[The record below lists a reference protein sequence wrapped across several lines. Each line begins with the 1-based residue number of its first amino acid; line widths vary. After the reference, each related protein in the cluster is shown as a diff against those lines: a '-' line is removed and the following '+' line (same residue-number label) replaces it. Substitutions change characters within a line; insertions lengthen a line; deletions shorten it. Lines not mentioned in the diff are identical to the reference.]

1 LIIAL
6 TDIYDE
12 IIRIKSSDKKAAL
25 CTIIN
30 TKGSAPR
37 KVSAKMLVYEDSSI
51 KGTIGGG
58 DLEKKVIDEAIQ
70 VISKQESSIFKH
82 DLLHQHN
89 MCCGGVVEIFIE
101 PIMKTKRLF
110 IFGAGHTGQALAK
123 FANDSGFEVFLID
136 DRKEYIDMC
145 STEGINKMHIEHS
158 AALQALPFDKNAF
171 VVITTYSHQID
182 RDILAYCVKKDWA
195 YLGMIGSKRKVHM
208 TKKMFIDSKIGSE
221 AELAKIHMPI
231 GIDINAQTPEEIAV
245 SILAELIKVKNQ
257 TNGTNE

>member
-1 LIIAL
+1 L

-12 IIRIKSSDKKAAL
+12 IISVKNSDKKAAL

-37 KVSAKMLVYEDSSI
+37 KIGAKMLVYEDGSI

-70 VISKQESSIFKH
+70 VINKQEASIFKH
-82 DLLHQHN
+82 DLLHQHG

-101 PIMKTKRLF
+101 PIMKIKRLF

-136 DRKEYIDMC
+136 DRKEYIDQC
-145 STEGINKMHIEHS
+145 GVEGINKMNLGHT
-158 AALQALPFDKNAF
+158 AALQALPFDKNSY

-182 RDILAYCVKKDWA
+182 RDILAYCVKKDRA
-195 YLGMIGSKRKVHM
+195 YLGMIGSKRKVNM
-208 TKKMFIDSKIGSE
+208 TKKMFIDSNIGSE
-221 AELAKIHMPI
+221 AELGKIHMPI
-231 GIDINAQTPEEIAV
+231 GIDINAETPEEIAV
-245 SILAELIKVKNQ
+245 SILAELIKVKNS
-257 TNGTNE
+257 TKENNG